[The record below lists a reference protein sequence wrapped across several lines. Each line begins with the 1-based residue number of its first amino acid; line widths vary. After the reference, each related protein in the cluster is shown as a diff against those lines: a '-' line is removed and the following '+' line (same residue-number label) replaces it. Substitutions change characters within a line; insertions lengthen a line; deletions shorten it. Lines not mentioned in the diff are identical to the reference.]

1 MIADWKACKKVDP
14 SVVGKASKE
23 LERAKWKER
32 KRKRKRRRISVTT
45 NVIAK
50 KKKLSAAGAF
60 GGYFRRD
67 ILVDVTR
74 GRPEGK

>member
-1 MIADWKACKKVDP
+1 MIADWKAYKKEDP

-32 KRKRKRRRISVTT
+32 KRKRRRISVTT
-45 NVIAK
+45 KVIAK